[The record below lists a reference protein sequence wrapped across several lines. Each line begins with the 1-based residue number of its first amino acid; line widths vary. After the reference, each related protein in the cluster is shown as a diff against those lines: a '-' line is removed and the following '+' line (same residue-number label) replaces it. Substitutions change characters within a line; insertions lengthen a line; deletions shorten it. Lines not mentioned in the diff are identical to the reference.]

1 MYFMFF
7 THTVILINLY
17 EKYISRLISA
27 ILGNVLFNNSRTFN
41 SFCHNSRAFQY
52 CMNQCPLMH
61 MYVYYFT
68 ETAFLMINTFY
79 KPFYLL
85 KVLGKHTELCQ
96 QTNSDLKIGLKHE
109 SKTMH
114 LTIVLEIPQQ
124 KVCILYNFSIYFT
137 NNVECT

>member
-7 THTVILINLY
+7 THTVILIDLY

-27 ILGNVLFNNSRTFN
+27 ILGNVLFKISRTFQQFLSQFKGFSILYEPVSIN
-41 SFCHNSRAFQY
+41 AH
-52 CMNQCPLMH
+52 
-61 MYVYYFT
+61 VYYFT

-96 QTNSDLKIGLKHE
+96 QTNSDLKIGLKDE